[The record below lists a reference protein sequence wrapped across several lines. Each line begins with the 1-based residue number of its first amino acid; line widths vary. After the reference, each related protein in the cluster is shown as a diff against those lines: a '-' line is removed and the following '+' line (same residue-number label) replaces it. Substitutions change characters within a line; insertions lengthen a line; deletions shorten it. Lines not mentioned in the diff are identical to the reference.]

1 MKEKRPLPVDVE
13 VSNLLSMSRLLT
25 EGAIALY
32 ENDVRGLHRLAMQ
45 EQQLEAANGLD
56 IIGSALYD
64 LRSHIAELQMIT
76 LKQSLQIEEGFK

>member
-13 VSNLLSMSRLLT
+13 VSNLLTMSRLLT

-32 ENDVRGLHRLAMQ
+32 EDDVRSLHHLALQ
-45 EQQLEAANGLD
+45 EQHLEAANGLD

-64 LRSHIAELQMIT
+64 LRSQIAELQMIT
-76 LKQSLQIEEGFK
+76 LKQSLQIEEE